1 MRHLKSYSGTAVIAT
16 AIAAALLLSAC
27 GSKKGSST
35 TTTTTSAGGSGAS
48 SSAPAATYT
57 ACMVTDTGGIDDKSF
72 NAAAWQGM
80 QAAQSAGKA
89 KVSYVQ
95 SKTETDYAT
104 NIKSLQT
111 QKCDLIVTVGG
122 LMGNATVAAAKAAP
136 TQHFVEVDSA
146 GNGTNLQGLQFNT
159 AQAGFLSGYLAA
171 GYSKSG
177 KVATYG
183 GLNIPPVT
191 VYMDGF
197 QEGIQYYNT
206 QKGKSVSLL
215 GWDETSQKGSFAGSF
230 TDQNK
235 GQQLANNFI
244 AQGAD
249 VIFPVAGGTGLGS
262 AAIAKSGGKAV
273 VIWVDTDGFVS
284 APQYGSVFLTTAEKN
299 IAQAVQKAVEDGS
312 AGTYATTDYIGTLA
326 NQGVGLADF
335 HDFASKV
342 NSTLQSEL
350 KTVAADIQSG
360 KITIK
365 SKSQPK

>member
-1 MRHLKSYSGTAVIAT
+1 MRPLSGTAVIASV
-16 AIAAALLLSAC
+16 AAAALLLGAC
-27 GSKKGSST
+27 GSKKAA
-35 TTTTTSAGGSGAS
+35 TTTSGSTTSGS
-48 SSAPAATYT
+48 SSASTASYT

-72 NAAAWQGM
+72 NAAAWSGM
-80 QAAQSAGKA
+80 QAAQSDGKA

-104 NIKSLQT
+104 NIKSLQG
-111 QKCDLIVTVGG
+111 QNCKLIVTVGG
-122 LMGNATVAAAKAAP
+122 LMADATQAAAKSAP
-136 TQHFVEVDSA
+136 SQHFVEVDSN

-159 AQAGFLSGYLAA
+159 AQAGFLAGYLAA
-171 GYSKSG
+171 GYSKTG

-197 QEGIQYYNT
+197 QEGIQYYNQ
-206 QKGKSVSLL
+206 QKSKNVALI
-215 GWDETSQKGSFAGSF
+215 GWDESSQKGSFAGSF

-235 GQQLANNFI
+235 GQQLASNFI

-262 AAIAKSGGKAV
+262 AATAKSTGKAV
-273 VIWVDTDGFVS
+273 IIWVDTDGFVS
-284 APQYGSVFLTTAEKN
+284 APQYASVFLTTAEKN
-299 IAQAVQKAVEDGS
+299 IAAAVQKAVEDAS
-312 AGTYATTDYIGTLA
+312 AGNYATTDYVGTLE
-326 NQGVGLADF
+326 NKGVGLADF
-335 HDFASKV
+335 HDFSSKV
-342 NSTLQSEL
+342 DSGLQSEL
-350 KTVAADIQSG
+350 TQVAADIQSG